1 MITKI
6 LLIGMLILAIALCV
20 MHMMPK
26 KIKNKIINFRI
37 AAIVIF
43 IAIQICFTVVHFAN
57 RYIYTQSVQ
66 EINSKI
72 KANESTID
80 EMKEEIK
87 QINELNESSPA
98 QEFES
103 TKVQDGII
111 QELKEKNYELVE
123 KRTIRQAI
131 DDLFIWEVN

>member
-6 LLIGMLILAIALCV
+6 LLIGMLVVAIALCV

-26 KIKNKIINFRI
+26 KIRNKMINFRI

-43 IAIQICFTVVHFAN
+43 IAIQVCFTVVHFAN

-87 QINELNESSPA
+87 QINKLNESSPA

-103 TKVQDGII
+103 TKVQDEII
-111 QELKEKNYELVE
+111 RELKEKNYELVK
-123 KRTIRQAI
+123 KRTIRQTI
-131 DDLFIWEVN
+131 DDLFIWG